1 MSEQQ
6 LTALLPGITAS
17 LATLISERDGLD
29 EDCALRELYAS
40 QLYQDLETED
50 TKVWH
55 YSAETLYTLYREEKE
70 TGMINYPEV

>member
-29 EDCALRELYAS
+29 EDSALRELYAS
-40 QLYQDLETED
+40 RRYKSLAL
-50 TKVWH
+50 
-55 YSAETLYTLYREEKE
+55 
-70 TGMINYPEV
+70 